1 MINKQTTLDLNGPI
15 LSFTTQPVG
24 VASTG
29 VVVGSTGG
37 GTASFV
43 GIATVTFTTVD
54 GTPTNPAT
62 NTGSI
67 NYRWYEEGVGA
78 LSDSTY
84 VTGTATTTLTLS
96 NLITPTDNQRKFYVE
111 ADYVPSAYQSSSP
124 VTAGTARSTGN
135 AVNEPF
141 NSNTATVTVF
151 PVITITSQ
159 PRIATVTEGF
169 PTNFS
174 VDAVLSDE
182 RFNNNE
188 LSYQWQLN
196 QQNLSDNALVQGS
209 SEETLTITPSTV
221 GISTVRVTVSH
232 PNAPSVISNN
242 ANLNVKSILERKIVN
257 FEYISP
263 LVNSSGVTRSTAQ
276 LGQVNLFDFEFTF
289 SRQTN
294 INSFPMEIELISFYS
309 PETDIIVEID
319 LYGGKGAG
327 GLGGQGG
334 FSRIILSMIKNTEYV
349 IVGLGHYSTINT
361 PFIYKKAKLIA
372 CVGSGGD
379 ESAPT
384 TGLRLLPRPG
394 GGAIPTD
401 LSPNGIFGSATNLI
415 AISPDTKATAPNG
428 GRVLPCT
435 RGVYWRQEGVSPCS
449 DVGTTQFRLSNGT
462 IVTNT
467 ASIARGFK
475 AGYGINETSGQGL
488 FGGGNGGSGAIG
500 GKGGTNGSGGD
511 GGTGYTDGSVTVISS
526 EPGGSI
532 ESNAKVVM
540 RFPAGPEIIQSGLVL
555 ALDAGNSNSY
565 PGSGTTWADL
575 SGNGNNGTL
584 KNGPTYSSANGG
596 SLVFDGVNDGVQLP
610 GTNLSL
616 NQMTIS
622 SWNYSTNY
630 NQYGFMF
637 EKTTNGLV
645 NTQYSL
651 FYNGGNNLIY
661 YRTYGLSPTDL
672 TVNTSTAGVVN
683 NQWNNVVATWD
694 GTNKRIYV
702 NGILRATSANLTG
715 TVTQNTTGAAYI
727 GIYGNFAGYPFNGRI
742 SKTSIYNRAL
752 TAAEIQQNFNALK
765 SRFSIN

>member
-1 MINKQTTLDLNGPI
+1 MSEQQTTLDLNGPI

-159 PRIATVTEGF
+159 PGIATVTEGF

-327 GLGGQGG
+327 GLGGRGG

-379 ESAPT
+379 AGTSSAI
-384 TGLRLLPRPG
+384 GISAGKFG

-401 LSPNGIFGSATNLI
+401 LSPNGIFGSATNLE
-415 AISPDTKATAPNG
+415 ATPPDTKATAPNG
-428 GRVLPCT
+428 GRVLSCT
-435 RGVYWRQEGVSPCS
+435 RGDYWRQQAVSPCS

-500 GKGGTNGSGGD
+500 GKGGTNGSGGE

-584 KNGPTYSSANGG
+584 KNGPTYSSVNGG
-596 SLVFDGVNDGVQLP
+596 VIVLNGTNQYIDVPINLSTSNYTIMGAARYVTIGGRTFSAKNNNWLMGHWNVTTQNHYAEGWVSGVQSGP
-610 GTNLSL
+610 PDTNWRIYAA
-616 NQMTIS
+616 TG
-622 SWNYSTNY
+622 NYS
-630 NQYGFMF
+630 GDSWAM
-637 EKTTNGLV
+637 
-645 NTQYSL
+645 
-651 FYNGGNNLIY
+651 
-661 YRTYGLSPTDL
+661 
-672 TVNTSTAGVVN
+672 
-683 NQWNNVVATWD
+683 
-694 GTNKRIYV
+694 YV
-702 NGILRATSANLTG
+702 NGVLNVGPNYGGGAGPNGFAIGSYLGSSEFSNSHISNLL
-715 TVTQNTTGAAYI
+715 V
-727 GIYGNFAGYPFNGRI
+727 
-742 SKTSIYNRAL
+742 YNRVL
-752 TAAEIQQNFNALK
+752 TAAEISQNFNAL
-765 SRFSIN
+765 RGRYGI

>member
-1 MINKQTTLDLNGPI
+1 MSEQQTTLDLNGPI

-159 PRIATVTEGF
+159 PGIATVTEGF

-384 TGLRLLPRPG
+384 TGLRLPPRPG

-401 LSPNGIFGSATNLI
+401 LSSNGIFGSATNLK
-415 AISPDTKATAPNG
+415 ATPPDTKATAPNG
-428 GRVLPCT
+428 GRVLSCT
-435 RGVYWRQEGVSPCS
+435 RGDYWRQQAVSPCS

-500 GKGGTNGSGGD
+500 GNGGSGAIGGD

-565 PGSGTTWADL
+565 PGSGITWADL
-575 SGNGNNGTL
+575 SGNSNNGTL

-622 SWNYSTNY
+622 SWNYSSNY
-630 NQYGFMF
+630 AQNGFMF

-651 FYNGGNNLIY
+651 FYNGDNLIY